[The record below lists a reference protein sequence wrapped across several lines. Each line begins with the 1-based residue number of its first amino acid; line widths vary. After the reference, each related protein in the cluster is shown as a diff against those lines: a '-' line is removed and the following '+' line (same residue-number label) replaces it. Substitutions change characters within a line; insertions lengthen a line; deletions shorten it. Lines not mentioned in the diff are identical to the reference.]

1 MCSLSILFIL
11 DFPHIMK
18 KEQFVLMNEA
28 LHSVKTIQYN
38 GSRCFGPSLVTENSK
53 VFKSILGGFMS
64 AKQIKD

>member
-1 MCSLSILFIL
+1 
-11 DFPHIMK
+11 
-18 KEQFVLMNEA
+18 MNEA

-38 GSRCFGPSLVTENSK
+38 GSECSEPSLIAENSK